1 MTSLLITRNALLLS
15 PAHGTH
21 FYHNSP
27 AHHYPMVC
35 GGFSF
40 DRLPMLVCK
49 AHSAS
54 HVEFEDVLF
63 ELEEW
68 VSCPQCRAHYQAA
81 FAAAAPLPTRSSEAA
96 LPLPL
101 IPG

>member
-1 MTSLLITRNALLLS
+1 MAPLLITRNTLLLS

-21 FYHNSP
+21 LYHNDP

-35 GGFSF
+35 GGSSL
-40 DRLPMLVCK
+40 DRLPMLVCT

-63 ELEEW
+63 ELGEW
-68 VSCPQCRAHYQAA
+68 VSCPQCRARYQAA
-81 FAAAAPLPTRSSEAA
+81 FAADALLPALRDEAAP
-96 LPLPL
+96 PLHL
-101 IPG
+101 SPG

>member
-1 MTSLLITRNALLLS
+1 MSQLLITRNTLLLS

-27 AHHYPMVC
+27 AQQYPMVC

-40 DRLPMLVCK
+40 DRLPMLECK
-49 AHSAS
+49 AYSAS

-68 VSCPQCRAHYQAA
+68 VSCPQCRAHYKAA
-81 FAAAAPLPTRSSEAA
+81 LAAAEPLPTRSSDATLT
-96 LPLPL
+96 LPLVSS
-101 IPG
+101 